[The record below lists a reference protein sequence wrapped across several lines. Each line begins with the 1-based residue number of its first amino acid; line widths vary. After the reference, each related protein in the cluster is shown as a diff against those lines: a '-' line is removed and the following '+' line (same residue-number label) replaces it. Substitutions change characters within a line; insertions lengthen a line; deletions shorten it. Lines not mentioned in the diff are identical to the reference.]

1 MARAPLSRQQKLF
14 KMDALL
20 PLDANNLDVDEA
32 ISRLLVYLRTNG
44 RQIKKTFKGPFQDD
58 VPDSETP
65 KAVIAAL
72 MQAGTA
78 KIQGIDDRQRRA
90 LITDWLESHF
100 ALMARRGKTKGGEY
114 RMSGLRPLHFN
125 VIKLFNPKVKR
136 QDRYLSDW
144 LYNVVHDDPVL
155 YGNPDS
161 LLKRFFGVGVKFVG
175 DKDLRID
182 DAQLAQLAAEH
193 RLDIELLFLLRLTE
207 PFEVDKFGTGAQDQ
221 VIRHSF
227 ICPEQVELLREDLGL
242 LFLYQDRIPRRE
254 LINYM
259 TTLMVFHAALYFFQV
274 AKIANHAVAQGA
286 LPPGRGDC
294 PKAGEGRTHAPF
306 DLALFCDLANGHDDL
321 LKDLGETCYQDLFK
335 EVERYFRSGYV
346 LRKLDEFA
354 SSYLTPEQKRQTGKD
369 YVLLLLE
376 GFRDHPDLNGHF
388 NRDINDVIQAAR
400 DPDTGEED
408 PDIARIIQVCN
419 QRKLDKLDSFVEILL
434 HFQYGTLRE
443 QHRKLIA
450 GLCGIDQERGL
461 LVGKGRVKRRF
472 VIGNELLE
480 VLIQLA
486 VLRERRSD
494 GRFETR
500 PVQIRDFVDWLAGRY
515 GLLIDRLG
523 PGMATEESEQVNRAL
538 ARNYEALKT
547 RLRQLG
553 FFTDL
558 ADASNSQVIAPRFAI
573 TDGEREAA

>member
-72 MQAGTA
+72 VQAGTA

-227 ICPEQVELLREDLGL
+227 ICPEQVDLLREDLGL
-242 LFLYQDRIPRRE
+242 LFLYQDHIPRRE

-274 AKIANHAVAQGA
+274 AKIANHAVAHGVM
-286 LPPGRGDC
+286 PPGRGSC

-346 LRKLDEFA
+346 LKKLEEFA

-376 GFRDHPDLNGHF
+376 GFRDHPDSA
-388 NRDINDVIQAAR
+388 ISPAIIQEVAKR
-400 DPDTGEED
+400 
-408 PDIARIIQVCN
+408 RIIN
-419 QRKLDKLDSFVEILL
+419 
-434 HFQYGTLRE
+434 
-443 QHRKLIA
+443 
-450 GLCGIDQERGL
+450 
-461 LVGKGRVKRRF
+461 
-472 VIGNELLE
+472 
-480 VLIQLA
+480 
-486 VLRERRSD
+486 
-494 GRFETR
+494 
-500 PVQIRDFVDWLAGRY
+500 
-515 GLLIDRLG
+515 
-523 PGMATEESEQVNRAL
+523 
-538 ARNYEALKT
+538 
-547 RLRQLG
+547 
-553 FFTDL
+553 
-558 ADASNSQVIAPRFAI
+558 
-573 TDGEREAA
+573 